1 MVIDD
6 VLGLASKSD
15 NFSKFLT
22 ISRKFNFTCVYF
34 FHTIYHTRSNWQM
47 ILSQK
52 IFFNIFPGSLQT
64 SFVIK
69 ILSSYCNRY
78 TYEYITHRELWLNHL
93 YFEISNSSKKQ
104 CLTIDMR
111 HVNDLGT
118 AKFRTGAKNNKEQ
131 VCYYNYNKKDRVFNR
146 FLTVRNQTS
155 TDAIVFSIVDFIDK
169 SKRYKDICFKISDE
183 IREFKNISLQP
194 EPTIRRAS
202 ENDGTRR
209 TNTKHYHQQ
218 QRQQQQNNN
227 RGRVSKKPQ
236 FLSG

>member
-1 MVIDD
+1 
-6 VLGLASKSD
+6 
-15 NFSKFLT
+15 
-22 ISRKFNFTCVYF
+22 
-34 FHTIYHTRSNWQM
+34 
-47 ILSQK
+47 
-52 IFFNIFPGSLQT
+52 
-64 SFVIK
+64 
-69 ILSSYCNRY
+69 
-78 TYEYITHRELWLNHL
+78 
-93 YFEISNSSKKQ
+93 
-104 CLTIDMR
+104 MR
-111 HVNDLGT
+111 HVNDLGA

-131 VCYYNYNKKDRVFNR
+131 VCYYNYNKKDRAFNR

-183 IREFKNISLQP
+183 LREFNNVSLQP

-202 ENDGTRR
+202 EYDATRR

-218 QRQQQQNNN
+218 QRQQQQQQQHQQQQQQNNN